1 MSFLTIFLTGVGL
14 AMDAFVVSL
23 TQGMALKGGSGDK
36 KHIKLAVKLAAYFG
50 AFQAIMPIIGWVL
63 GRYFEKY
70 ILSFDDYI
78 AFALLLLVGGKMLYD
93 SLKGGDEEEVKSD
106 LKHKQIIALA
116 IATRIDALAV
126 GVSFAFLNVSIS
138 SAAIIIGLTTFVICF
153 IAVILGKKIGSFFQ
167 KYAEIAGGVILIL
180 MALNILIQNIIL

>member
-116 IATRIDALAV
+116 IATSIDALAV

-153 IAVILGKKIGSFFQ
+153 IAVILGNKIGSFFQ

>member
-1 MSFLTIFLTGVGL
+1 
-14 AMDAFVVSL
+14 
-23 TQGMALKGGSGDK
+23 MALKGGSGDK

-116 IATRIDALAV
+116 IATSIDALAV

>member
-23 TQGMALKGGSGDK
+23 TQGMALKGGSDDK

-116 IATRIDALAV
+116 IATSIDALAV
-126 GVSFAFLNVSIS
+126 GVSFAFLNISIS

>member
-106 LKHKQIIALA
+106 LNHKQIIALA
-116 IATRIDALAV
+116 IATSIDALAV

>member
-1 MSFLTIFLTGVGL
+1 
-14 AMDAFVVSL
+14 
-23 TQGMALKGGSGDK
+23 
-36 KHIKLAVKLAAYFG
+36 
-50 AFQAIMPIIGWVL
+50 
-63 GRYFEKY
+63 
-70 ILSFDDYI
+70 
-78 AFALLLLVGGKMLYD
+78 MLN
-93 SLKGGDEEEVKSD
+93 S
-106 LKHKQIIALA
+106 IIALA
-116 IATRIDALAV
+116 IATSIDALAV

>member
-116 IATRIDALAV
+116 IATSIDALAV

-138 SAAIIIGLTTFVICF
+138 SSAIIIGLTTFVICF

>member
-23 TQGMALKGGSGDK
+23 TQGMALKGDSSDG

-50 AFQAIMPIIGWVL
+50 VFQAIMPLIGWFL
-63 GRYFEKY
+63 GKYFEKY

-78 AFALLLLVGGKMLYD
+78 AFALLLIVGGKMLYD

-116 IATRIDALAV
+116 IATSIDALAI

-138 SAAIIIGLTTFVICF
+138 SASIIIGLTTFVLCF
-153 IAVILGKKIGSFFQ
+153 IAVLLGKKIGGFFQ

>member
-116 IATRIDALAV
+116 IATSIDALAV
-126 GVSFAFLNVSIS
+126 GVSFAFLNISIS

-180 MALNILIQNIIL
+180 MALNLLIQNIIL

>member
-36 KHIKLAVKLAAYFG
+36 KYIKLAVKLAAYFG

-116 IATRIDALAV
+116 IATSIDALAV

>member
-23 TQGMALKGGSGDK
+23 TQGMALKGDSGDS

-50 AFQAIMPIIGWVL
+50 IFQAIMPLIGWFL

-78 AFALLLLVGGKMLYD
+78 AFALLLIVGGKMLYD
-93 SLKGGDEEEVKSD
+93 SLKGGDEEDVKSD

-116 IATRIDALAV
+116 VATSIDALAV
-126 GVSFAFLNVSIS
+126 GVSFAFLNVSIG
-138 SAAIIIGLTTFVICF
+138 SAAIIIGLTTFVLCF
-153 IAVILGKKIGSFFQ
+153 IAVLLGKKIGGFFQ

-180 MALNILIQNIIL
+180 MALNILVQNIIL

>member
-116 IATRIDALAV
+116 IATSIDALAV

-153 IAVILGKKIGSFFQ
+153 IAVILGKKIGSFVQ

>member
-116 IATRIDALAV
+116 IATSIDALAV

-138 SAAIIIGLTTFVICF
+138 SAAIIIGLTIFVICF

>member
-116 IATRIDALAV
+116 IATSIDALAV
-126 GVSFAFLNVSIS
+126 GVSFEFLNISIS